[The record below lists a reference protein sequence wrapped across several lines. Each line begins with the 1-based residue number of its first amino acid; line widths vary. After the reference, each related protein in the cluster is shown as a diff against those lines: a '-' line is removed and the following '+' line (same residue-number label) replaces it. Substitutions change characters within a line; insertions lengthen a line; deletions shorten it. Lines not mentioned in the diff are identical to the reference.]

1 VTTPNPS
8 PRTAGFNSPFYRH
21 LALVFFLLLFLSSV
35 LSGFVNASG
44 PEKHEVPYAL
54 IFGTVWGPDN
64 QPVYGAKVA
73 VRRSEDKKAR
83 WHLVSDHNGEFAQ
96 RVPAGRADYV
106 VWVESVP
113 WKRIKSSK
121 TKDLA
126 AASAVKVHIENDE
139 RSDIGL
145 HLTE

>member
-1 VTTPNPS
+1 M
-8 PRTAGFNSPFYRH
+8 
-21 LALVFFLLLFLSSV
+21 
-35 LSGFVNASG
+35 
-44 PEKHEVPYAL
+44 
-54 IFGTVWGPDN
+54 WGPDN

-73 VRRSEDKKAR
+73 VRRSDDKKAR

-96 RVPAGRADYV
+96 RVPAGKADYV

-113 WKRIKSSK
+113 WKRPKSSK
-121 TKDLA
+121 VKHLA

-139 RSDIGL
+139 RTDIGL